1 MYYAYGETMPLVEA
15 LKTYR
20 LQLLLALSLLAGLYY
35 AIIPEMVLQWYNDD
49 NYSHGFIIPLVSGW
63 FLYTRWDSLKKALV
77 EPWGPGLLIIIFG
90 LVQLTIGWLCTEY
103 FTMRSSL
110 VVLLAGLTL
119 YLLGKGV
126 FRIALLPLA
135 YLLFMVPIPYI
146 VYDAAAFPL
155 KLFITKVSVWFLKV
169 AGIVVWREGNILMFP
184 QVTFEVADACS
195 GTRSLMSLL
204 ALGVAYAI
212 ISQTSNLK
220 RWFLILATIPIA
232 IFTNALRVIITGIL
246 AQWWG
251 AKAAEGFFHEFAG
264 IAVFALA
271 MLLLVALGTMLAR
284 GGKKG

>member
-1 MYYAYGETMPLVEA
+1 MPLLEA

-20 LQLLLALSLLAGLYY
+20 LQLLLTLSLLVGLYY
-35 AIIPEMVLQWYNDD
+35 AIIPEMVQQWYNDD
-49 NYSHGFIIPLVSGW
+49 NYSHGFIIPLISGW
-63 FLYTRWDSLKKALV
+63 FVYTRWDSLKKALV

-90 LVQLTIGWLCTEY
+90 LAQLTIGWLCTEY

-119 YLLGKGV
+119 FLLGRKV

-146 VYDAAAFPL
+146 IYDAAAFPL

-184 QVTFEVADACS
+184 EVTFEVADACS

-204 ALGVAYAI
+204 AIGVAYAI
-212 ISQTSNLK
+212 ISQSSNLK
-220 RWFLILATIPIA
+220 RWFLVIATIPIA
-232 IFTNALRVIITGIL
+232 IFTNALRVIVTGVL

-251 AKAAEGFFHEFAG
+251 AQVAEGFFHEFAG

-271 MLLLVALGTMLAR
+271 MLLLVALGTLLAR
-284 GGKKG
+284 GEKKDGDTTR

>member
-1 MYYAYGETMPLVEA
+1 MPLTEA

-20 LQLLLALSLLAGLYY
+20 LQLLLSLILLAGLYCT
-35 AIIPEMVLQWYNDD
+35 IVPEMILQWYKDD
-49 NYSHGFIIPLVSGW
+49 NYSHGFIVPIISGW
-63 FLYTRWDSLKKALV
+63 FLYIQRDALRKALV
-77 EPWGPGLLIIIFG
+77 EPWGPGLLIIILG
-90 LVQLTIGWLCTEY
+90 LVQLTIGWLGTEY

-126 FRIALLPLA
+126 FRSALLPLG

-155 KLFITKVSVWFLKV
+155 KLFITKVSVWFLKAV
-169 AGIVVWREGNILMFP
+169 GIVVWREGNILMFP
-184 QVTFEVADACS
+184 EVTFEVADACS

-204 ALGVAYAI
+204 ALGVAYAV

-220 RWFLILATIPIA
+220 RWILVFATVPIA
-232 IFTNALRVIITGIL
+232 IFTNALRVIVTGIL

-264 IAVFALA
+264 LVVFALA
-271 MLLLVALGTMLAR
+271 LLLLVALGTLLAR
-284 GGKKG
+284 GGKKS

>member
-1 MYYAYGETMPLVEA
+1 MTGEHMALVEA

-20 LQLLLALSLLAGLYY
+20 LQLLLAISLLAGLYY
-35 AIIPEMVLQWYNDD
+35 AVIPEMVFQWYKDD
-49 NYSHGFIIPLVSGW
+49 NYSHGFIIPIISGW
-63 FLYTRWDSLKKALV
+63 FLYTRRKELSKSLV
-77 EPWGPGLLIIIFG
+77 EPWGPGLLIIILG
-90 LVQLTIGWLCTEY
+90 LCQLTIGWLCTEY

-110 VVLLAGLTL
+110 VVLLAGMTL
-119 YLLGKGV
+119 YLFGKRV

-155 KLFITKVSVWFLKV
+155 KLFITKISVLFLKAV
-169 AGIVVWREGNILMFP
+169 GIIVLREGNILMFP
-184 QVTFEVADACS
+184 NVTFEVADACS

-204 ALGVAYAI
+204 AIGVAYAI

-220 RWFLILATIPIA
+220 RWILIFATIPIA
-232 IFTNALRVIITGIL
+232 IFTNALRVIFTGIL

-251 AKAAEGFFHEFAG
+251 AAAAEGFFHEFAG

-271 MLLLVALGTMLAR
+271 ILLLVSLGTLLSR
-284 GGKKG
+284 VTK

>member
-1 MYYAYGETMPLVEA
+1 MPLVEA

-20 LQLLLALSLLAGLYY
+20 LQFLLAFSLLVGLYY
-35 AIIPEMVLQWYNDD
+35 AIIPEMVQQWYNDD
-49 NYSHGFIIPLVSGW
+49 NYSHGFIIPLISGW
-63 FLYTRWDSLKKALV
+63 FLYTRRDSLKKSLV
-77 EPWGPGLLIIIFG
+77 EPWGSGLLIIICG
-90 LVQLTIGWLCTEY
+90 LALLTIGWLCTEY

-110 VVLLAGLTL
+110 IVLLGGLTL

-155 KLFITKVSVWFLKV
+155 KLFITKVSVWFLKAV
-169 AGIVVWREGNILMFP
+169 GIVVWREGNILMFP
-184 QVTFEVADACS
+184 EVTFEVADACS

-212 ISQTSNLK
+212 ISQSSNLK
-220 RWFLILATIPIA
+220 RWFLIFATIPIA
-232 IFTNALRVIITGIL
+232 IFTNTLRVIITGIL

-264 IAVFALA
+264 MVVFALA
-271 MLLLVALGTMLAR
+271 MLLLVALGTLLAR
-284 GGKKG
+284 GEKKVGDTEK

>member
-1 MYYAYGETMPLVEA
+1 MPLVEA

-35 AIIPEMVLQWYNDD
+35 TIIPEMVQQWYNDD
-49 NYSHGFIIPLVSGW
+49 NYSHGFIIPLISGW

-90 LVQLTIGWLCTEY
+90 LIQLTVGWLCTEY

-110 VVLLAGLTL
+110 VVLLAGMTL

-126 FRIALLPLA
+126 FRRALLPLA

-155 KLFITKVSVWFLKV
+155 KLFITKVSVWVLKA

-184 QVTFEVADACS
+184 EVTFEVADACS

-212 ISQTSNLK
+212 ISQRSNLK
-220 RWFLILATIPIA
+220 RWILVLATIPIA
-232 IFTNALRVIITGIL
+232 IFTNALRVIVTGIL

-264 IAVFALA
+264 MAVFALA
-271 MLLLVALGTMLAR
+271 MLLLVALGTLLAR
-284 GGKKG
+284 GEKKAGDTTQ